1 MKLLERPKIFKFR
14 SGITMTLVMLVC
26 VFWDMFFKII
36 TDGFDISVIPNF
48 LDFNSTHNTGA
59 AYSIFAGQVG
69 WLIAIS
75 SVLIVA
81 ICVFNWF
88 YKKKSIFYCVSMG
101 MIIGGAVGNLID
113 RVFFGYVR
121 DFIKFSFF
129 SFTCNLADVFLCI
142 GVGLFAVYLIFFAD
156 KKQGENSDAKN
167 NS

>member
-1 MKLLERPKIFKFR
+1 MKLFEKPKVYKFR
-14 SGITMTLVMLVC
+14 YGITTLLVMLVC
-26 VFWDMFFKII
+26 VFWDMFLKII

-75 SVLIVA
+75 CVLIVA
-81 ICVFNWF
+81 IIVFNWF

-101 MIIGGAVGNLID
+101 LILGGAVGNLID
-113 RVFFGYVR
+113 RVFLGYVR

-129 SFTCNLADVFLCI
+129 SFTCNLADICLCV
-142 GVGLFAVYLIFFAD
+142 GVGLFAIYLLFFAD
-156 KKQGENSDAKN
+156 RKQKGNKDAKDN
-167 NS
+167 N